1 MKKLVL
7 FVVSLFLMGA
17 ANMAFGQR
25 TVTGKVT
32 SADDPM
38 GIPMVAVQIEG
49 TTIGTSTDLNG
60 VYTLNN
66 IPATAKNLKFSAMGM
81 KDKIVPIS
89 GGVINVVMETAAI
102 SLQEVQV
109 SASGYGVR
117 KKVDNVGSAVQVD
130 EEVITRQT
138 ESNVIN
144 SLQGSVPG
152 MQVSTASGQP
162 GSATTVRIRGTSSL
176 SSGNDPLYVIDGVP
190 IITGA
195 MGMTSYTNGDGTD
208 PLASL
213 NPEDIESIQ
222 LLKDAAATSIYGSRA
237 SNGVIVVT
245 TKRGKEGKVS
255 FGVNAKV
262 GVSTPPNVK
271 KRFQKVNLEDFR
283 TFLYESRIN
292 SGAAD
297 DRTYQRW
304 QENPNLAY
312 QYYTPENSNYNID
325 FMNNNGFRTA
335 EEIALYGPNSV
346 YYTDWWDQVT
356 RNGLIQDYSM
366 TASGGT
372 KNVNYYASV
381 GYFNN
386 KGIVI
391 GSDYTRYSARLNL
404 DVNPTDWLSF
414 DMNLTG
420 SYSEINTVPTGLAY
434 ASPIWGASMMRPT
447 DPVYSYLESDEM
459 NEWGNYY
466 VVDPSTG
473 EYIVDKSTWNTTSNP
488 AAQGY
493 NPVALYTDEYR
504 DRAFQQQYKALFS
517 PYLRVKLYKNLY
529 VQSKIGIDFV
539 TLKEENVWS
548 MVVNPQGAQLGGVTQ
563 LQDQTLAYM
572 NITNTINW
580 MPSIKKNN
588 FNILVGQEAQRF
600 NQFTSFVAGQ
610 DYATPQLMEISNATD
625 TRGAFNR
632 ADATLASY
640 FGSVEYD
647 YDNKYY
653 VSASVRRDGSSRFGE
668 DKRWGTFWSVGAR
681 YRISAER
688 FMAATQSW
696 LNNLSLRI
704 SYGTS
709 GNQNVGY
716 YQARGVYAST
726 RYGGISGFGPSQLAN
741 PNLEWEKRNKFDVG
755 LEFMLFNV
763 LTVEA
768 DYYNDRTVDMIFSR
782 PLSYA
787 TGFGAIAMNLGS
799 MRNQGVEIQVN
810 ALLMNRKNF
819 RWTLGFNITTNDNM
833 ILELPDHQSIQSG
846 TIGILEEGHPSS
858 QLYMP
863 EYAGVDPATGRP
875 RWYGADGEYVYNY
888 NDAAYRYVGFSDP
901 KFYGGL
907 QMGFEFYNFDL
918 SFQFNY
924 NYGNYILSNDLPYLE
939 NEGQDP
945 GATTTY
951 WIMENRWQRPG
962 DDVVVPQL
970 MNGGNNNATALSTR
984 LKMSGSY
991 LRLKS
996 IMLGYT
1002 LPKKHCEK
1010 IFLSSLRIYASIDN
1024 AWTWCAKDFRGY
1036 DPESGLSAIQTSNYP
1051 VPINYSLGINVGF

>member
-17 ANMAFGQR
+17 ANVALGQR

-32 SADDPM
+32 SAEEPM
-38 GIPMVAVQIEG
+38 GIPMVAVQVEG

-81 KDKIVPIS
+81 EDKIVPITS
-89 GGVINVVMETAAI
+89 GVINVEMKSAAI
-102 SLQEVQV
+102 ALQEVQV
-109 SASGYGVR
+109 SATGYGVR
-117 KKVDNVGSAVQVD
+117 KKVDNVGSAVQVG

-162 GSATTVRIRGTSSL
+162 GSSTTVRIRGTSSL

-195 MGMTSYTNGDGTD
+195 MGFSDYTDGQGTD

-222 LLKDAAATSIYGSRA
+222 LLKDASATSIYGSRA
-237 SNGVIVVT
+237 SNGVIVIT

-262 GVSTPPNVK
+262 GFATPPNVK
-271 KRFQKVNLEDFR
+271 KRFRKVNLEDFK
-283 TFLYESRIN
+283 TFLYEARLN
-292 SGAAD
+292 TAAN

-304 QENPNLAY
+304 LEQPDFALQN
-312 QYYTPENSNYNID
+312 YTSYGID
-325 FMNNNGFRTA
+325 FLNNNGFRTPA
-335 EEIALYGPNSV
+335 QIEEFGPNTV
-346 YYTDWWDQVT
+346 YYTDWWDEVT

-414 DMNLTG
+414 GMNLNG
-420 SYSEINTVPTGLAY
+420 SYAEINTVPTGLAY

-447 DPVYSYLESDEM
+447 DPVYYT
-459 NEWGNYY
+459 
-466 VVDPSTG
+466 DPITG
-473 EYIVDKSTWNTTSNP
+473 EIDYNQWNTTTN
-488 AAQGY
+488 AAASGY

-529 VQSKIGIDFV
+529 VQSKVGIDFV
-539 TLKEENVWS
+539 TLKEQNVWS
-548 MVVNPQGAQLGGVTQ
+548 MVVNPQGAGLGGLMQ
-563 LQDQTLAYM
+563 MQDETYAYM

-580 MPSIKKNN
+580 MPTIKKNS

-600 NQFTSFVAGQ
+600 NNYSSYISGN
-610 DYATPQLMEISNATD
+610 DYTTPQLMEIGNAAETSGS
-625 TRGAFNR
+625 TARS
-632 ADATLASY
+632 DATLASY
-640 FGSVEYD
+640 FANVEYD

-668 DKRWGTFWSVGAR
+668 DKRWGTFWSVGAK

-688 FMAATQSW
+688 FMAATQNW
-696 LNNLSLRI
+696 LNNLSFRV

-726 RYGGISGFGPSQLAN
+726 RYGGITGFGPSQLAN
-741 PNLEWEKRNKFDVG
+741 PNLEWESRNKFDVG
-755 LEFMLFNV
+755 LEFTLFNA
-763 LTVEA
+763 LTLEV
-768 DYYNDRTVDMIFSR
+768 DYYNDRTVDMIFAR
-782 PLSYA
+782 PLSYG
-787 TGFGAIAMNLGS
+787 TGFGSIATNLGS
-799 MRNQGVEIQVN
+799 MRNQGVEIQLN
-810 ALLMNRKNF
+810 ALLINRKNF
-819 RWTLGFNITTNDNM
+819 RWTLGFNITTNDNE
-833 ILELPDHQSIQSG
+833 ILELPDHQPIQNG
-846 TIGILEEGHPSS
+846 TIGILEEGRPSS

-863 EYAGVDPATGRP
+863 EWAGVDPATGRP
-875 RWYGADGEYVYNY
+875 RWYGADGEYVFNY
-888 NDAAYRYVGFSDP
+888 ADAAYRYVGFSDP

-907 QMGFEFYNFDL
+907 QMGFEFYNFDI

-939 NEGQDP
+939 NEGHKIGQ
-945 GATTTY
+945 TTTY
-951 WIMENRWQRPG
+951 WIMDNRWQRPG
-962 DDVVVPQL
+962 DHAEVPQL
-970 MNGGNNNATALSTR
+970 MNGGNNYAENLSTR
-984 LKMSGSY
+984 LRMSGSY

-996 IMLGYT
+996 IMVGYT

>member
-81 KDKIVPIS
+81 KDKIVPITS
-89 GGVINVVMETAAI
+89 GVINVVMETQAVA
-102 SLQEVQV
+102 LQEVQV

-117 KKVDNVGSAVQVD
+117 KKVDNVGSAVEVG

-162 GSATTVRIRGTSSL
+162 GSSTTVRIRGTSSL

-195 MGMTSYTNGDGTD
+195 MGMTSYTDGQGTD

-222 LLKDAAATSIYGSRA
+222 LLKDASATSIYGSRA

-245 TKRGKEGKVS
+245 TKKGKEGKVS
-255 FGVNAKV
+255 FGVNAKI
-262 GVSTPPNVK
+262 GLSTPPNVK
-271 KRFQKVNLEDFR
+271 KRFLKVNMEDFKD
-283 TFLYESRIN
+283 FLFESRLNTAAVNERTYYRWIN
-292 SGAAD
+292 SPD
-297 DRTYQRW
+297 
-304 QENPNLAY
+304 LALS
-312 QYYTPENSNYNID
+312 YYAETPSMNID
-325 FMNNNGFRTA
+325 FLNNNGFRTA
-335 EEIALYGPNSV
+335 EEIAEYGPNTI
-346 YYTDWWDQVT
+346 YYTDWWDEVT

-391 GSDYTRYSARLNL
+391 GSDYTRYNARLNL

-414 DMNLTG
+414 GMNLTG
-420 SYSEINTVPTGLAY
+420 SYAEVNTVPTGLAY

-447 DPVYSYLESDEM
+447 DPVYATDPVTGEVNY
-459 NEWGNYY
+459 NEWNY
-466 VVDPSTG
+466 
-473 EYIVDKSTWNTTSNP
+473 TTNP
-488 AAQGY
+488 ASQGY

-539 TLKEENVWS
+539 TLKEENTWS
-548 MVVNPQGAQLGGVTQ
+548 MVVNPQGQDLGGVTQ
-563 LQDQTLAYM
+563 IQDETYAYM

-588 FNILVGQEAQRF
+588 FNILIGQEAQRF
-600 NQFTSFVAGQ
+600 NNYTSFVSGQ
-610 DYATPQLMEISNATD
+610 GYATPQLMAVSNATD
-625 TRGAFNR
+625 TRGAANR

-640 FGSVEYD
+640 FGNIEYD

-688 FMAATQSW
+688 FMAATQNW
-696 LNNLSLRI
+696 LNNLSVRI

-726 RYGGISGFGPSQLAN
+726 RYGGLAGFGPSQLAN
-741 PNLEWEKRNKFDVG
+741 PNLEWESRNKFDVG

-787 TGFGAIAMNLGS
+787 TGFGSIATNLGS
-799 MRNQGVEIQVN
+799 MRNQGVEIQVS

-819 RWTLGFNITTNDNM
+819 RWTLGFNITTNDNRV
-833 ILELPDHQSIQSG
+833 LELPDHQPIQDG
-846 TIGILEEGHPSS
+846 TIGRIEEGRPSS
-858 QLYMP
+858 QLYMR
-863 EYAGVDPATGRP
+863 EWAGVDPATGRP
-875 RWYGADGEYVYNY
+875 RWYGENGEYVFNY
-888 NDAAYRYVGFSDP
+888 NDAALRYVGFSDP

-907 QMGFEFYNFDL
+907 QMGFEFYNFDI

-939 NEGQDP
+939 NEGHQP
-945 GATTTY
+945 GQTTTY

-970 MNGGNNNATALSTR
+970 MNGGNNNANQLSSR
-984 LKMSGSY
+984 LRMSGSY

-996 IMLGYT
+996 IMVGYT
-1002 LPKKHCEK
+1002 LPKKQCEK

-1051 VPINYSLGINVGF
+1051 VPINYSIGLNVGF